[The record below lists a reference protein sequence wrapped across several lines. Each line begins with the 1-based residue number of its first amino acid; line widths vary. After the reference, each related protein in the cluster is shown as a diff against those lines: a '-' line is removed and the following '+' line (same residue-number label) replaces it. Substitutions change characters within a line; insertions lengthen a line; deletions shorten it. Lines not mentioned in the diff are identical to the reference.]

1 MIRKKVTTVALSAIM
16 LLSAVAPSSALESID
31 KIKGATHYETAAK
44 IADKRSYSSVVL
56 VNMDKTAADGLSS
69 AALAGATDGVILLTS
84 KKSIPAETKKK
95 LDSVTNVYIIG
106 NENAV
111 SKSVEDDLANMG
123 KSVTR
128 LGGHDRYETSYEVAK
143 KVEEISGGIKEVFV
157 ANGVSGEADIVSASP
172 ISYKKSAPILLTNG
186 KSINSDLKGIANEA
200 NNRYIIGGTTAVKD
214 SVKNSIKSS
223 ERISGKNRFE
233 TNKKIVEKFYSN
245 PKEFNI
251 VDTADYA
258 MATVACSI
266 STEKPIALVDY
277 RYDPLVL
284 KNAQKMTA
292 IGIISDNNISKAIG
306 YSGGLNKF
314 NYDWTKNRY
323 IAHALGGV
331 GGKTYTNSPQALE
344 HNYNKGFKVFEVDLD
359 FTSDNELIAWHSFGK
374 DSLKEMGISEKYA
387 TKKPTLEEFKKIKSY
402 GKYNTM
408 TFKDIVYYMEKYKD
422 IYMVIDLKQAEEDK
436 VRKLYKRIVEE
447 ASPDVLDR
455 IIPQV
460 YRESTYNEIMNV
472 YNFKSA
478 IFTCYTMKKLDENQV
493 TNFCAMKGIKVLTV
507 DYTFFTQSLVERC
520 NAKGIKLYMNT
531 YNDTATVNKYKK
543 KGVYG
548 FYTDFLTP

>member
-1 MIRKKVTTVALSAIM
+1 MIRKKITALTLSTIM
-16 LLSAVAPSSALESID
+16 LLSVVAPSSALE
-31 KIKGATHYETAAK
+31 KLERIKGANNYETAAK

-56 VNMDKTAADGLSS
+56 VNMDKTVADGLSS
-69 AALAGATDGVILLTS
+69 AALAGATNGVIMLTS
-84 KKSIPAETKKK
+84 KNSIPSQTKQKI
-95 LDSVTNVYIIG
+95 DMVGDVYIIG

-111 SKSVEDDLANMG
+111 SKSVEEDLKGMG
-123 KSVTR
+123 KNVTR
-128 LGGHDRYETSYEVAK
+128 LGGQDRYETSYAVAE
-143 KVEEISGGIKEVFV
+143 KVREISGEIKDVFI

-172 ISYKKSAPILLTNG
+172 VSYKKSAPILLTNG
-186 KSINSDLKGIANEA
+186 RSINSDLKEIANEA
-200 NNRYIIGGTTAVKD
+200 SNRYIIGGTAAVKD

-233 TNKKIVEKFYSN
+233 TNKKIVDKFYSS
-245 PKEFNI
+245 PKDFNI
-251 VDTADYA
+251 VDTTDYA

-266 STEKPIALVDY
+266 STENPIALVDY
-277 RYDPLVL
+277 RHDPLVL

-292 IGIISDNNISKAIG
+292 IGCISDNNISKAIG
-306 YSGGLNKF
+306 YSGGFNRF

-359 FTSDNELIAWHSFGK
+359 FTSDDELIAWHSFDK
-374 DSLKEMGISEKYA
+374 DSLKKMGISEKYA
-387 TKKPTLEEFKKIKSY
+387 SKKPTLEEFKQIKSY

-408 TFKDIVYYMEKYKD
+408 TFKDIVSYMEKYKD
-422 IYMVIDLKQAEEDK
+422 IYVVVDLKQAEDDK

-447 ASPDVLDR
+447 ASPEVLDR
-455 IIPQV
+455 IIPQI
-460 YRESTYNEIMNV
+460 YRESTYNEVMNI
-472 YNFKSA
+472 YDFKSA
-478 IFTCYTMKKLDENQV
+478 IYTCYTMKNMDENQV

-507 DYTFFTQSLVERC
+507 DYTFFTPSLVERC

-531 YNDTATVNKYKK
+531 YNDTPTVNSYKK